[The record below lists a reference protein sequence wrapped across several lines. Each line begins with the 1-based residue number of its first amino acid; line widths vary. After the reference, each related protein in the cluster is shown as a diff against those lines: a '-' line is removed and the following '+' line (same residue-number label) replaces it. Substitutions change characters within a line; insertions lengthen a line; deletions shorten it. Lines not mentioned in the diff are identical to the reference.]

1 MKIKIKDKEIQ
12 QYVLSVEIEVEG
24 EQYRA
29 DLDYSTYEGYDVT
42 FLNEKGQA
50 IAHPQWALDYIDN
63 NLTGDSLG
71 YWLENQI
78 GGWFEW
84 AEEKTEAMPICGDCL
99 APIEPN
105 HPCLTAY

>member
-1 MKIKIKDKEIQ
+1 VNIKLKDKEIQ

-24 EQYRA
+24 ELYRA

-42 FLNEKGQA
+42 FLNDKGQA
-50 IAHPQWALDYIDN
+50 IGYPKWATDYLDN

-84 AEEKTEAMPICGDCL
+84 VAERVEA
-99 APIEPN
+99 
-105 HPCLTAY
+105 